1 MKYKT
6 TVFKLTLLWLKY
18 CQIVKHKKIFCTKK
32 LKLGLSF
39 FNKMLKTFIF
49 NLLAL
54 PVIFSAVSECSSNSL
69 GHLFTLRSL
78 TTSCCHL
85 LLHSLVVLDGV
96 FTLTGERSLL
106 FPFSAETV
114 FLYVLFVRGG

>member
-1 MKYKT
+1 MVKILSNSKT
-6 TVFKLTLLWLKY
+6 QKNILYQEVEAW
-18 CQIVKHKKIFCTKK
+18 VE
-32 LKLGLSF
+32 F